1 MKTRIS
7 AHRALLLVLGLTAL
21 ALSGCGGDGENE
33 PPPASDSSVAPSA
46 PEATPP
52 AGLPGGQLMFS
63 RFDES
68 IHTFLSTHL
77 IRPDGTG
84 EVELAMPGPEGGGRW
99 SRDGTHIAMVAML
112 DDGRIGTA
120 IIKPD
125 GTVERVLDIPDPM
138 LNLPCTIWSPDDE
151 RLACSGFDDAHPAR
165 NGVYTVR
172 VSDGGDL
179 QRLTNPPEGM
189 EEFPGDYSPDG
200 RQFIFK
206 RSPGE
211 APGPLLLV
219 DVRGGK
225 PRPLSDGTY
234 EDPGRFS
241 PAGDRVLTSS
251 GGRLVVLDLDGNEQG
266 SIEEPGAFL
275 FGPVWSPDG
284 EWMTYSRTTPGVFMA
299 DIFISR
305 VDGSDVWQVT
315 DTPANEI
322 TVEWGPEPG

>member
-1 MKTRIS
+1 VKTRIS

-172 VSDGGDL
+172 ASDGGDL

-189 EEFPGDYSPDG
+189 EDFPGDYSPDG

-219 DVRGGK
+219 DVRGAK

-322 TVEWGPEPG
+322 TVEWGPGPG